1 MLLWTT
7 FVTLKFYLV
16 YTKSSKK
23 YLSLLK
29 LHWMT
34 ICIIFYIDVKSMA
47 GRKISSFVE
56 FQFLPRRYPGL
67 RWNILNFEPYFF
79 SHPVCTLCMV
89 LSVTTSHR
97 GFNYLLKN
105 ARTQGVDTR
114 GCSEMANEFLD
125 IISKSAKIQ
134 KPCSSNNFLRF
145 AISFVLVGFTWYA
158 LHAESVVCFAADI
171 FYFDAN

>member
-1 MLLWTT
+1 MHCFENYGWAQYFKFCRIPVFATALSWTT
-7 FVTLKFYLV
+7 VKYIKFR
-16 YTKSSKK
+16 
-23 YLSLLK
+23 
-29 LHWMT
+29 T
-34 ICIIFYIDVKSMA
+34 I
-47 GRKISSFVE
+47 
-56 FQFLPRRYPGL
+56 
-67 RWNILNFEPYFF
+67 FF

-97 GFNYLLKN
+97 GFNFLLKN

-145 AISFVLVGFTWYA
+145 VISFCLGRFH
-158 LHAESVVCFAADI
+158 LIISVICRKCGLFRR
-171 FYFDAN
+171 